1 MTKPHDDLAQDLAAL
16 RYLDALNAGDLEA
29 VAALWEQASR
39 DPQLER
45 ALAELDGALFLE
57 NATAQGKAGG
67 QSVPGSLPRQLPA
80 RRRRWAGWVG
90 AAGALAAACVLAVLA
105 TSRRD
110 GKMPETSP
118 ATTASARQLP
128 RHAPDDFA
136 STPAW
141 PEIRRLVDG
150 AETPTFHWP
159 LPEGSPTAPS
169 TSIPPDLLD

>member
-1 MTKPHDDLAQDLAAL
+1 MTEPRDLLAQDLAAL

-45 ALAELDGALFLE
+45 ALAELDGALFVE
-57 NATAQGKAGG
+57 HATAKGKAGAR
-67 QSVPGSLPRQLPA
+67 SRQLPA

-90 AAGALAAACVLAVLA
+90 AAGALAAACLIAVLA
-105 TSRRD
+105 GFWRD
-110 GKMPETSP
+110 GMAPETSP
-118 ATTASARQLP
+118 ATTASVRPLP

-136 STPAW
+136 GTPAW

-159 LPEGSPTAPS
+159 LPEASSTAPS